1 MFRPADDQMERMAA
15 YGMQRGVVHDM
26 GAMLR
31 LEEQQALMM
40 QMREMEMMQMQAMG
54 CVPSYAGD
62 PWASPLE
69 QLQPMGQEP
78 PSQQQQSIGSCT
90 NPCACENAAATTPG
104 SSAPPPSVTKPESIG
119 GATNTSP
126 STTNARCGV
135 GRSDASSQPGCPSA
149 YAPNS
154 LYRTMSS
161 AADAKEPPAAQ
172 ESMYNGSSMYAGNAS
187 ACAPPLMGGGLNE
200 NGASNAGYSM
210 CEANN
215 GGSMYEQSAPSSH
228 EVVSISTKSA
238 PATDALAAGN
248 SSKAATPLPLRKTS
262 GAGVSSALQRK
273 PSVSAL
279 EKKGSLASMSRDD
292 KTSISSHRSREIR
305 RKSSEL
311 KRQSRSGTANH
322 GPRSP
327 SIRSS
332 SSEKKRS
339 SPGDK
344 NKQSPSPSSLKDKS
358 KHRSSSS
365 SSAKDNDKKRH

>member
-1 MFRPADDQMERMAA
+1 MFRPADDQMKRMAA

-31 LEEQQALMM
+31 LEEQQAFMM

-54 CVPSYAGD
+54 CVPSHACD

-69 QLQPMGQEP
+69 QLQPMEQEY
-78 PSQQQQSIGSCT
+78 PSQQQRSTGSCT
-90 NPCACENAAATTPG
+90 SPYACENATATTPG
-104 SSAPPPSVTKPESIG
+104 SSAPPRSATKPESIG
-119 GATNTSP
+119 AATSTSP
-126 STTNARCGV
+126 STINARCGV
-135 GRSDASSQPGCPSA
+135 GRSDASPQPGDPSA

-161 AADAKEPPAAQ
+161 AADVKEPPAAQ
-172 ESMYNGSSMYAGNAS
+172 ESMYNGSSMYAGNTS

-200 NGASNAGYSM
+200 NGASTAGYSM

-215 GGSMYEQSAPSSH
+215 GGSMYEQPVPSSDA
-228 EVVSISTKSA
+228 VVSGPTKSA
-238 PATDALAAGN
+238 PATDALAAGS

-262 GAGVSSALQRK
+262 GTGVSPSLQRK

-332 SSEKKRS
+332 SAEKKRS
-339 SPGDK
+339 SPADK
-344 NKQSPSPSSLKDKS
+344 NKQSSPSSIKDKS
-358 KHRSSSS
+358 NHRSSSS

>member
-31 LEEQQALMM
+31 LEEQQAFMM

-54 CVPSYAGD
+54 CVPSHAGD

-69 QLQPMGQEP
+69 QLQPMEQES
-78 PSQQQQSIGSCT
+78 PSQQQRSTGSCT
-90 NPCACENAAATTPG
+90 NTYACENATATTPG
-104 SSAPPPSVTKPESIG
+104 SSAPPRSATKPESIG
-119 GATNTSP
+119 AATSTSP
-126 STTNARCGV
+126 STINARCGV
-135 GRSDASSQPGCPSA
+135 GRSDASPQPGDPSA

-161 AADAKEPPAAQ
+161 AANVKEPPAAQ
-172 ESMYNGSSMYAGNAS
+172 ESMYNGSSMYAGNTS

-200 NGASNAGYSM
+200 NGASTAGYSM

-215 GGSMYEQSAPSSH
+215 GSSMYEQPAPSSDA
-228 EVVSISTKSA
+228 VVSGPTKSA
-238 PATDALAAGN
+238 PATDALAAGS

-262 GAGVSSALQRK
+262 GAGVSPTLQRK

-311 KRQSRSGTANH
+311 KRQSRSGTANI

-332 SSEKKRS
+332 SAEKKPS
-339 SPGDK
+339 SPADK
-344 NKQSPSPSSLKDKS
+344 NKQSSSSSIKDKS
-358 KHRSSSS
+358 NHRSSSS
-365 SSAKDNDKKRH
+365 SSAKDNDKKPH